1 MKTLDILPC
10 AATPIILFLLL
21 FFTHVKLEQGFE
33 IKCLKVGDASTEGS
47 IIKEFNTVVKNP
59 QVL

>member
-33 IKCLKVGDASTEGS
+33 VNILNKKKGTHQQRV
-47 IIKEFNTVVKNP
+47 
-59 QVL
+59 Q